1 MTKDVNNFPFIETN
15 RLLLREIVKDDA
27 NDILKYLSD
36 EEVMKYYGLAP
47 FKTINEAL
55 NEISWYQSIL
65 NEQTG
70 IRWGITLKGK
80 DEVIGSCG
88 FLNRVPEHYR
98 TEIGYE
104 LSKDYWGHGIASEA
118 LEAVIR
124 YGFKYLKFQRIEALV
139 EPPNISSHKLIE
151 KHGFIREG
159 LLRNYEFAYGKFD
172 DLYMYSLL
180 KQDFEKLQESKLNM

>member
-1 MTKDVNNFPFIETN
+1 MTRDVNNFPFIETN

-55 NEISWYQSIL
+55 NEILWYQSIL

-104 LSKDYWGHGIASEA
+104 LSRDYWGHGIASEA

-124 YGFKYLKFQRIEALV
+124 YGFKYLKFQRVEALV
-139 EPPNISSHKLIE
+139 EPPNIPSQKLIE

-159 LLRNYEFAYGKFD
+159 LLRDYEFTCGKFD

-180 KQDFEKLQESKLNM
+180 KQDFDKLQESKLNM

>member
-1 MTKDVNNFPFIETN
+1 MTRDVNNFPFIETN

-88 FLNRVPEHYR
+88 FLNRVSEHYR

-104 LSKDYWGHGIASEA
+104 LSRDYWGHGIASEA

-124 YGFKYLKFQRIEALV
+124 YGFKYLKLQRVEALV
-139 EPPNISSHKLIE
+139 EPPNIPSQKLIE
-151 KHGFIREG
+151 KNGFIREG
-159 LLRNYEFAYGKFD
+159 LLRKYEFTCGKFD

-180 KQDFEKLQESKLNM
+180 KQDFEKLQESKL

>member
-1 MTKDVNNFPFIETN
+1 MIRDVNNFPFIETN

-55 NEISWYQSIL
+55 NEILWYQSIL

-104 LSKDYWGHGIASEA
+104 LSRDYWGYGIASEA

-124 YGFKYLKFQRIEALV
+124 YGFKYLQFQRIEALV
-139 EPPNISSHKLIE
+139 EPPNIPSQKLIE

-159 LLRNYEFAYGKFD
+159 LLRNYEFTCGKFD
-172 DLYMYSLL
+172 DLYIYSLL
-180 KQDFEKLQESKLNM
+180 KQDFDKLQESKLSM

>member
-1 MTKDVNNFPFIETN
+1 MTRDVNNFPFIETN

-55 NEISWYQSIL
+55 NEILWYQSIL

-104 LSKDYWGHGIASEA
+104 LSRDYWGHGIASEA

-139 EPPNISSHKLIE
+139 EPPNIPSQKLIE

-159 LLRNYEFAYGKFD
+159 LLRNYEFTCGKFD

-180 KQDFEKLQESKLNM
+180 KQEFDKLQESKLNM

>member
-1 MTKDVNNFPFIETN
+1 
-15 RLLLREIVKDDA
+15 
-27 NDILKYLSD
+27 
-36 EEVMKYYGLAP
+36 MKYYGLAP

-55 NEISWYQSIL
+55 NEILWYQSIL

-80 DEVIGSCG
+80 DKVIGSCG

-104 LSKDYWGHGIASEA
+104 LSRDYWGQGIAGEA

-139 EPPNISSHKLIE
+139 EPPNIPSQKLIE

-159 LLRNYEFAYGKFD
+159 LLRNYEFTCGKFD

-180 KQDFEKLQESKLNM
+180 KQDFDKLQESKLNM